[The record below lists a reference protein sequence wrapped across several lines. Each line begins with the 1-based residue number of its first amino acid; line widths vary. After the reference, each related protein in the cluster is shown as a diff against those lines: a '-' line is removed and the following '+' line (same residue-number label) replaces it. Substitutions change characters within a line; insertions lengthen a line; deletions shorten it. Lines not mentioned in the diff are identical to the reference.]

1 MNMWYAFFIVL
12 AVFAFG
18 DFIGTITKARI
29 SSMFVIM
36 MTFLA
41 LFMCKVIPANICE
54 TAGLTALGKI
64 TMCLLLVNMGTSV
77 DLKQLKQEWR
87 SVAGSCIAM
96 AIAIASC
103 MILIPVIGRPNALVA
118 APVINGGIV
127 ATNVMIGAATDKG
140 LALAAALAAFIYATQ
155 KFVGTLPAS
164 TFGLKAAKR
173 YVAELRQK
181 KQEDPTYVFSN
192 GGTTPVEGKAP
203 TFAERHAK
211 YYTVFTCLAIGAA
224 ITALGSLGSVL
235 TNKWVGQ
242 SLWCMILGIA
252 CRNLGIVPPNIM
264 KGRANSNGFFMFGSL
279 VTIIPS
285 LAKVDFSM
293 LGELGFAAFAAFAV
307 TLIGIVVVF
316 KVLPVW
322 KVVGDK
328 DLAIGIAMC
337 QMIGYP
343 GTQLISE
350 EIAKAVGETPEEVEY
365 LETKIGTAYVIAG
378 FASVTIV
385 SVFVASFM
393 ANIL

>member
-1 MNMWYAFFIVL
+1 MNMWYAFLIVL

-36 MTFLA
+36 MTFLF
-41 LFMCKVIPANICE
+41 LFMFKIIPANVCE
-54 TAGLTALGKI
+54 IAGLTALGRL

-96 AIAIASC
+96 AIAIVAC
-103 MILIPVIGRPNALVA
+103 LVLIPVIGRSNALVA

-127 ATNVMIGAATDKG
+127 ATNIMIGAATDKG
-140 LALAAALAAFIYATQ
+140 LAMAAALAAFIYATQ

-164 TFGLKAAKR
+164 SFGLRAAKR
-173 YVAELRQK
+173 YIAAFREQK
-181 KQEDPTYVFSN
+181 QADPTFVFSN
-192 GGTTPVEGKAP
+192 SGSTVQEGKQP
-203 TFAERHAK
+203 TFAQRHDK
-211 YYTVFTCLAIGAA
+211 YYTVFTCLAIGALIA
-224 ITALGSLGSVL
+224 ALGSFGAVL

-252 CRNLGIVPPNIM
+252 FRNLGLVP
-264 KGRANSNGFFMFGSL
+264 ANMMRGKANANGFFMFGSL

-285 LAKVDFSM
+285 LAKVDLSM
-293 LGELGFAAFAAFAV
+293 LGELGFAAVAAFAV
-307 TLIGIVVVF
+307 TVAGIVIVF
-316 KVLPVW
+316 KVLPLW

-393 ANIL
+393 GRIL